1 MADSPTSS
9 QSQLDCEK
17 RLSTSQFS
25 GSDIDSR
32 RNILPPDVVSPPFH
46 HGFSLLSLT
55 MPLQISWD
63 HDQDPYNPQNWSR
76 ARKWVVTLIVSGFA
90 FMAPLSSSTVAPAL
104 PQIGQEFK
112 ISNDLVRQMTL
123 SIFLLGFTFGPFIL
137 APLSETYGRVLVIE
151 TVNCIYV
158 IFNLVCGFATSEEQL
173 LAFRLLAGVS
183 LKQTRQ
189 IRCPGSTA
197 DSSADR
203 WKLYTWHWI
212 WSHSSTPSFA
222 SCLTFSTY

>member
-1 MADSPTSS
+1 MADSPASS

-17 RLSTSQFS
+17 RLSISQFS

-32 RNILPPDVVSPPFH
+32 RNILPPDVVSSPAHLKSIFN
-46 HGFSLLSLT
+46 SLNLT
-55 MPLQISWD
+55 LQISWD
-63 HDQDPYNPQNWSR
+63 HEQDPHNPQNWSR
-76 ARKWVVTLIVSGFA
+76 TRKWVVTLIVSGFA

-158 IFNLVCGFATSEEQL
+158 IFNLACGFATSEGQL
-173 LAFRLLAGVS
+173 LTFRLLAGVS
-183 LKQTRQ
+183 SNQ
-189 IRCPGSTA
+189 I
-197 DSSADR
+197 
-203 WKLYTWHWI
+203 
-212 WSHSSTPSFA
+212 
-222 SCLTFSTY
+222 